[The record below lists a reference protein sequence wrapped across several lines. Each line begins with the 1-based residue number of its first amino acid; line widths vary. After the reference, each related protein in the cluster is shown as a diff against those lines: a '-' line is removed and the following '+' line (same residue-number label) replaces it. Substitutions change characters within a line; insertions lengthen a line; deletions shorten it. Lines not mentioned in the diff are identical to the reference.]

1 MRRDVRD
8 WIAKDDDRRRVYE
21 TDALYH
27 AQAASLSLMLDT
39 IEMSL
44 HASGV
49 PIVAV
54 ATALQAAVSAV
65 LGDLEAAEARA
76 REHAAEVKRLTSAP
90 PSPINP
96 QPDPL
101 HRHPGRYDE
110 GPPF

>member
-8 WIAKDDDRRRVYE
+8 WIAKDDDRRRVYQ

-27 AQAASLSLMLDT
+27 AQAAQLSLVLDT

-54 ATALQAAVSAV
+54 ATAMQAAVSTV
-65 LGDLEAAEARA
+65 LGDLEAAEARF
-76 REHAAEVKRLTSAP
+76 REHSESLKREMLRPAP
-90 PSPINP
+90 SVNI
-96 QPDPL
+96 QVDPP
-101 HRHPGRYDE
+101 RPGHYDE
-110 GPPF
+110 RPPF